1 MNNPIEYLGILA
13 VTIMVVSYG
22 LEARHPLFVA
32 LFSAGCALAAF
43 YALLIGSYPFLVAEG
58 IWSVVALRRYLRLRQ

>member
-1 MNNPIEYLGILA
+1 MIEFLGIGA

-22 LEARHPLFVA
+22 LEQRHPLFVA
-32 LFSAGCALAAF
+32 LFALGCTLAAF

-58 IWSVVALRRYLRLRQ
+58 IWALVALRRYLRLRR